1 MEKNIRQKD
10 ENVNVRVDQI
20 KHDVEEELKN
30 IQDITKASLEEN
42 IESIDDKI
50 RTEMFEMDLKM
61 KSLDLKI
68 EQNFDKNNESS
79 NNVAQTVKELSK
91 SQNENLLS
99 LKSEMFN
106 KIDETKTT
114 LGENIES
121 TDNKIGAKLNEVD
134 LKMKSLEV
142 KIEENFEKNMESSN
156 NVVQTVQELSKSQ
169 VENLLSLKSEISNKI
184 DETDH
189 YNKSLISNIEER
201 LVTDTETKI
210 AQLGKSL

>member
-1 MEKNIRQKD
+1 MQ
-10 ENVNVRVDQI
+10 V
-20 KHDVEEELKN
+20 L
-30 IQDITKASLEEN
+30 TKTSLGEN
-42 IESIDDKI
+42 IDSINDKI
-50 RTEMFEMDLKM
+50 RTEIIEMDIKM
-61 KSLDLKI
+61 KSLDVKI

-79 NNVAQTVKELSK
+79 NNVAQTVQELSK

-142 KIEENFEKNMESSN
+142 KMEENFEKNMESSN

-189 YNKSLISNIEER
+189 HNKSLISNIEER
-201 LVTDTETKI
+201 LVTDTENKI

>member
-1 MEKNIRQKD
+1 M
-10 ENVNVRVDQI
+10 
-20 KHDVEEELKN
+20 
-30 IQDITKASLEEN
+30 EEN

-79 NNVAQTVKELSK
+79 NNVAQTVQELSK

-99 LKSEMFN
+99 LKSEIFN

-169 VENLLSLKSEISNKI
+169 NENLLSLKSEISNKI

-189 YNKSLISNIEER
+189 HNKSLISNMEER

>member
-20 KHDVEEELKN
+20 KHDVEEELRN
-30 IQDITKASLEEN
+30 MQVLTKTSLGEN
-42 IESIDDKI
+42 IDSINDKI
-50 RTEMFEMDLKM
+50 RTEIIEMDIKM
-61 KSLDLKI
+61 KSLDVKI

-189 YNKSLISNIEER
+189 HNKSLISNIEER

>member
-42 IESIDDKI
+42 IESIDKI

-79 NNVAQTVKELSK
+79 NNVAQTVQELSK

-142 KIEENFEKNMESSN
+142 KMEENFEKNMESSN

-169 VENLLSLKSEISNKI
+169 NENLLSLKSEISNKI

-189 YNKSLISNIEER
+189 HNKSLISNIEER